1 MDDITIDDDLGSENA
16 GLTASMKANLGEAF
30 KWMRT
35 VAIIQFIFLG
45 LGTIAMLFLLTNMP
59 RGFGG
64 GFGGVLFVQLLV
76 LGGMFMLVLTLF
88 KAATAYKS
96 YTTSGSNAD
105 LEKAFLKQK
114 QFWLASGIITI
125 IFAALYGIA
134 FLIMIAS
141 GGGRLF

>member
-16 GLTASMKANLGEAF
+16 GLTASMKANLSEAF

-45 LGTIAMLFLLTNMP
+45 LGTLGMLFLLTNMP
-59 RGFGG
+59 R

-76 LGGMFMLVLTLF
+76 LGGMFMLILTLF
-88 KAATAYKS
+88 KAATAYKAYS
-96 YTTSGSNAD
+96 TSGSNAD

-114 QFWLASGIITI
+114 QFWLASGIIMI
-125 IFAALYGIA
+125 VVAALYGIMLL
-134 FLIMIAS
+134 FMISS
-141 GGGRLF
+141 GGRMFM